1 MIRKADHNDIDRVEE
16 IYESIFKAQERGEL
30 TVGWVRG
37 IYPSRA
43 SALEALELDELF
55 VLEHGGTVAASAR
68 INRTQGEE
76 YRRASWS
83 TDAPEGQVMVLHT
96 LAVDPEFR
104 GRGFGKQ
111 FVDFYER
118 FALENACPYLRIDTN
133 EINAAARRL
142 YARLGYAEAG
152 IVPCVFNGI
161 PNVNLLC
168 LEKNL
173 LFLSRKSKQK
183 EL

>member
-1 MIRKADHNDIDRVEE
+1 MGERKLIRKANDSDIDRVEE
-16 IYESIFKAQERGEL
+16 IYENIFKAQDCGEL

-43 SALEALELDELF
+43 SALEALGLGELF
-55 VLEHGGTVAASAR
+55 VLEDDGAVAASAR

-76 YRRASWS
+76 YRRAAWG
-83 TDAPEGQVMVLHT
+83 TAAPEGRVMVLHT
-96 LAVDPEFR
+96 LAVDPKFR
-104 GRGFGKQ
+104 GRGFGTQ

-118 FALENACPYLRIDTN
+118 YARENACPYLRMDTN

-142 YARLGYAEAG
+142 YAGLGYTEAG

-161 PNVNLLC
+161 PDVNLVC
-168 LEKNL
+168 LEKTL
-173 LFLSRKSKQK
+173 DTFF
-183 EL
+183 